1 MKSKL
6 LALALFAG
14 SSMFGAVRVGVE
26 FGTPPPRP
34 PRVHFV
40 RPVAPGPNMVWI
52 NGYYELAGNQYRWRD
67 GYWARRPHPRAVWV
81 APSYRRRRYY
91 PGYWR

>member
-26 FGTPPPRP
+26 FGTPPP
-34 PRVHFV
+34 
-40 RPVAPGPNMVWI
+40 
-52 NGYYELAGNQYRWRD
+52 
-67 GYWARRPHPRAVWV
+67 HPRAVWV
-81 APSYRRRRYY
+81 APSYRGHRYY
-91 PGYWR
+91 QGYWR